1 MLLIFMT
8 TVYTIGSEMKTNTQ
22 KEWMSMADNSI
33 TVALTG
39 KLLPQT
45 LIWFAIAM
53 LMEAWLFGFNGF
65 PLNGSTLWM
74 TLNTLMLVLASQG
87 FALFVFCLLP
97 NLRFSVSICSLTGIL
112 TFSLAA
118 YSFPV
123 ESMYGG
129 VAVFSWMMP
138 VRYYFLIYIDQ
149 ALNGID
155 IWYSR
160 WYFVAYFIYFFAP
173 LLLLWRVKK
182 AFNNPVQVP

>member
-1 MLLIFMT
+1 
-8 TVYTIGSEMKTNTQ
+8 
-22 KEWMSMADNSI
+22 
-33 TVALTG
+33 
-39 KLLPQT
+39 
-45 LIWFAIAM
+45 
-53 LMEAWLFGFNGF
+53 
-65 PLNGSTLWM
+65 M

-149 ALNGID
+149 ALNGIAS
-155 IWYSR
+155 W
-160 WYFVAYFIYFFAP
+160 AP